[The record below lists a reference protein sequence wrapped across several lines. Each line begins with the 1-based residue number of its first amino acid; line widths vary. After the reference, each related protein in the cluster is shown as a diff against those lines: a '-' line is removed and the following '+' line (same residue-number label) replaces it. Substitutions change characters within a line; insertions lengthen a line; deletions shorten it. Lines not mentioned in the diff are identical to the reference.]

1 MKLLRSENIMI
12 GGASANASTNASA
25 TASAKNDEGLLSKAK
40 DIYENMEKKVND
52 TVKDMVA
59 NSTFFKAL
67 YDLPVM
73 GKITLFLAVLLLIM
87 MYAFRIK
94 SKKEGFTHGDA
105 STFILKEGDNVYD
118 DFYASVYDELK
129 YNDEKSSYEV
139 GELVRQT
146 QADKKSV
153 IMEVGS
159 GTGSHINLLN
169 KYGYN
174 AFGLEISPAMIN
186 EAKSKYPDSLFM
198 QGDALDTMLLPED
211 KLTHILCMNYT
222 IYLIKDKRT
231 FFQNCM
237 KWLMNG
243 GHLAIHMVNRERFDP
258 TLDIVAGKPL
268 KIFPERADF
277 KTPVDKDGKPIQNT
291 TTSIKFK
298 KYDYKRKFDI
308 VSDKIAHCKERFI
321 NTQNNQVRQHNH
333 VYYMDT
339 QRDILDMASEAGFI
353 VSSQIELNKVGC
365 RYQYI
370 YILQKPT

>member
-1 MKLLRSENIMI
+1 MILKSSNIMI
-12 GGASANASTNASA
+12 GGESDTPKIMYVSPKKSETKSESLLVKLDKLY
-25 TASAKNDEGLLSKAK
+25 TKIAKKYDELIEKA
-40 DIYENMEKKVND
+40 IKK
-52 TVKDMVA
+52 
-59 NSTFFKAL
+59 SPFFKAL

-73 GKITLFLAVLLLIM
+73 GKITLTIMLILM
-87 MYAFRIK
+87 CMISAFVVK
-94 SKKEGFTHGDA
+94 TKQEGFTHGDA
-105 STFILKEGDNVYD
+105 SNFILKEGDNVYD

-159 GTGSHINLLN
+159 GTGSHINILN

-198 QGDALDTMLLPED
+198 QGDALDTMLLPEE

-258 TLDIVAGKPL
+258 TLDIVVGKPL
-268 KIFPERADF
+268 KIFPERSDF
-277 KTPVDKDGKPIQNT
+277 ETPVDKDGKPIQNT

-333 VYYMDT
+333 VYYMDA